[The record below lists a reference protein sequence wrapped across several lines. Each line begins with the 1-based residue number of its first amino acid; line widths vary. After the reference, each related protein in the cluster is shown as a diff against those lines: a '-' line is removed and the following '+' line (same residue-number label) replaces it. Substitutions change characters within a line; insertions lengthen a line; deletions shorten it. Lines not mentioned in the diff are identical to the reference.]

1 MRRLLL
7 TVIVAAA
14 GVMADAA
21 QVKPELG
28 QPGKDVIWL
37 PTPPELVERML
48 DMANV
53 TAHDVLMDLGSGD
66 GRLVIAAAKRGAR
79 AIGIEYDLT
88 LVEVSRT
95 NAATEQVSDRATF
108 VKADLFETD
117 LRQATVIT
125 MFLRADLNLK
135 LLPMLL
141 ALSPGTRIVSNTF
154 TFGDWEP
161 DDFATA
167 ERSCAHWCT
176 AMLWIVPA
184 KVEGSWRLPDGEL
197 TLTQTF
203 QAVSGTLRQGAVT
216 TPIVGRLQGD
226 EISLNGG
233 GARYSGRVT
242 GDRIEGTASPGGA
255 ALPWT
260 ATRVPGSP

>member
-7 TVIVAAA
+7 TLIVASA
-14 GVMADAA
+14 GTITAA

-28 QPGKDVIWL
+28 QPGKDVLWL
-37 PTPPELVERML
+37 PTPLELVDRML

-53 TAHDVLMDLGSGD
+53 TARDVLMDLGSGD

-79 AIGIEYDLT
+79 AIGVEYDLA
-88 LVEVSRT
+88 LVEASRQ
-95 NAATEQVSDRATF
+95 NAAAEGVSDRAIF
-108 VKADLFETD
+108 VKEDLFETD

-125 MFLRADLNLK
+125 MFLRSDLNLK
-135 LLPMLL
+135 LLPTLL
-141 ALSPGTRIVSNTF
+141 DLSPGTRIVSNTF

-167 ERSCAHWCT
+167 ERSCTHWCT

-184 KVEGSWRLPDGEL
+184 KVEGTWRLPDGEL

-203 QAVSGTLRQGAVT
+203 QAVGGTLRRDGMT
-216 TPIVGRLQGD
+216 TRIIGRLRGD
-226 EISLNGG
+226 EISLTGG
-233 GARYSGRVT
+233 GARYNGRVT
-242 GDRIEGTASPGGA
+242 DNRIEGTASARGA
-255 ALPWT
+255 TLPWT
-260 ATRVPGSP
+260 ATRVSDRP